1 MVWLPEDTSTWSF
14 PGRSRASTLVS
25 FTSTPVWPLNFD
37 RTSCIGPTSD
47 SARETLN
54 VIVVPARLPFGA
66 GVAFFLP
73 PPPHAAPTSA
83 RTATSTTAVF
93 VLYVMHHTSS
103 ALRMGP
109 SSIPCVRSSFH
120 GSGQRAGPQVAL
132 EEVHDQQDGEG
143 EDGRHGRHL
152 LGRPSVDGLEDL
164 QRQRQ
169 LVRGQQSR
177 VEELVPRVQPH
188 EQGGNGDAPRRHGKD
203 HSDQGSEPGR
213 SVDLRRLFQVD
224 GNGFERA
231 DQNPGD
237 ERQGT

>member
-103 ALRMGP
+103 ASRRGP
-109 SSIPCVRSSFH
+109 SRMLCVPSSLH
-120 GSGQRAGPQVAL
+120 GPGQGPGAQVSL
-132 EEVHDQQDGEG
+132 QEVHDQQDRERK
-143 EDGRHGRHL
+143 DGRHGRHL
-152 LGRPSVDGLEDL
+152 LG
-164 QRQRQ
+164 
-169 LVRGQQSR
+169 
-177 VEELVPRVQPH
+177 
-188 EQGGNGDAPRRHGKD
+188 
-203 HSDQGSEPGR
+203 
-213 SVDLRRLFQVD
+213 
-224 GNGFERA
+224 
-231 DQNPGD
+231 
-237 ERQGT
+237 